1 MDRRIRKE
9 RFFSKLIRS
18 PITYVV
24 LIFFVFIFTYSA
36 IGTYKKSKIAKEK
49 TRQVEEE
56 LRQLKEQEEGLKNSL
71 NDMNSEFGI
80 EKSLRE
86 KFGIIKEGEKSVIIV
101 DPIEEEKSEREDDD
115 EGGIFNFFKKI
126 F

>member
-9 RFFSKLIRS
+9 RLLSKLIRM
-18 PITYVV
+18 PVTYVV
-24 LIFFVFIFTYSA
+24 LVIFFLLFSYSA
-36 IGTYKKSKIAKEK
+36 IATHQKSRLAKQK
-49 TRQVEEE
+49 TRQVEYE
-56 LRQLKEQEEGLKNSL
+56 LDQLVQQEESLTASL
-71 NDMNSEFGI
+71 NDMNTPFGI

-101 DPIEEEKSEREDDD
+101 DPPEETPSGDTEEKK
-115 EGGIFNFFKKI
+115 GIFNFFRNI